1 MLFNSIDFWL
11 FLPVVL
17 GLFAAL
23 RTSRSRLVLLLAA
36 SYFFYGFWDWRFL
49 GLIILSTLV
58 DYAVALRLDN
68 QSTKESPRKRLV
80 ALSVIVNLGI
90 LGLFK
95 YAGFFIAEAQAFLG
109 IASSWTLSLILP
121 IGISFYTFQTLGYTL
136 DVYRR
141 RMPAERDFLTFAT
154 FVAFFPQ
161 LMAGPI
167 ERARDLLPQ
176 LRQLQPGDLSSGL
189 QLFLLGM
196 VKKVFISTAL
206 ATHCDLL
213 YLNPGLRS
221 PAESWLMGL
230 LMFMHILMDFSGYSD
245 MAIGLGR
252 MFGVRLSRNFS
263 SVWASQTF
271 PDLWRRWHITLGR
284 WFRDYVL
291 VPLHRRGVP
300 RPLAYLMT
308 FALIGL
314 WHGASWNFVTWGALM
329 GVAWL
334 VDSRLA
340 QSRARLPRP
349 IGSALT
355 IGLFILL
362 GQLFPTRSLAD
373 GFALMT
379 SMLGFAP
386 AQPLPMADV
395 PGVVWLALALGLA
408 IEWAAPRWPAWTAR
422 HPSAAR
428 WLLGLVLIPGGIA
441 LCLEGLTAAREFV
454 YFQF

>member
-58 DYAVALRLDN
+58 DYLVALRLDN

-95 YAGFFIAEAQAFLG
+95 YAGFFIAEAQALLG
-109 IASSWTLSLILP
+109 ITSNWTLSLILP
-121 IGISFYTFQTLGYTL
+121 IGISFYTFQTLGYTF

-141 RMPAERDFLTFAT
+141 RIPAERDFLTFAT

-196 VKKVFISTAL
+196 VKKVVISTAL
-206 ATHCDLL
+206 ASHCDLL

-221 PAESWLMGL
+221 PAEAWLMGL

-252 MFGVRLSRNFS
+252 MFGVRLS
-263 SVWASQTF
+263 
-271 PDLWRRWHITLGR
+271 
-284 WFRDYVL
+284 
-291 VPLHRRGVP
+291 
-300 RPLAYLMT
+300 
-308 FALIGL
+308 
-314 WHGASWNFVTWGALM
+314 
-329 GVAWL
+329 
-334 VDSRLA
+334 
-340 QSRARLPRP
+340 
-349 IGSALT
+349 
-355 IGLFILL
+355 
-362 GQLFPTRSLAD
+362 
-373 GFALMT
+373 
-379 SMLGFAP
+379 
-386 AQPLPMADV
+386 
-395 PGVVWLALALGLA
+395 
-408 IEWAAPRWPAWTAR
+408 
-422 HPSAAR
+422 
-428 WLLGLVLIPGGIA
+428 
-441 LCLEGLTAAREFV
+441 
-454 YFQF
+454 